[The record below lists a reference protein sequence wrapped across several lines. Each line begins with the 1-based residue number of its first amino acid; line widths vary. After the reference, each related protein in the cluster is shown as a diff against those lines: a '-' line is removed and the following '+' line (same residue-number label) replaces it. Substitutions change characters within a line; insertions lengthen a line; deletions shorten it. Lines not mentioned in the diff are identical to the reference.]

1 MKVSDNIKAAVAAG
15 NISDIRDCLWSA
27 TLLEKVSSGNIQENL
42 DYVLSHGVAADDLF
56 EEDDGE
62 DFETTATEA
71 NYSHLGGLLSA
82 NFSRRKLDALQQM
95 ARTLWPPKPTQ
106 DREPMPEPPRPRP
119 RPSDHDNGRDGKGK
133 GRMHIPER
141 TIGGDFARGIGNASG
156 MVIDQVWETGK
167 KVLKKLFGG

>member
-1 MKVSDNIKAAVAAG
+1 MSIERNFKLAVESGRIA
-15 NISDIRDCLWSA
+15 DIRAYLWSA
-27 TLLEKVSSGNIQENL
+27 ISLEKVAPGNIQENL

-106 DREPMPEPPRPRP
+106 DREPMPEPPRPSP
-119 RPSDHDNGRDGKGK
+119 RPNPPKPRQRPNDGN
-133 GRMHIPER
+133 
-141 TIGGDFARGIGNASG
+141 FLGNALIWLG
-156 MVIDQVWETGK
+156 KQVN
-167 KVLKKLFGG
+167 KL